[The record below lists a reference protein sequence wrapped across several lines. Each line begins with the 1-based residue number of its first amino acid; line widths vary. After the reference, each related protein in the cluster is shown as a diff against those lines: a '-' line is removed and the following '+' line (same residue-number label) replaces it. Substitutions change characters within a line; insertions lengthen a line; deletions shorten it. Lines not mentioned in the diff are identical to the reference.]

1 MHPSGMAAEGDTK
14 LLVALYHPEPA
25 VAARIAA
32 AVVAAGYAVDVL
44 PDPDAGLRP
53 WLGQC
58 FDLLLLGSPVDATAA
73 DALAA
78 VRLARSVAGRR
89 PLFVLTDR
97 DSRDARLTALSGGA
111 DDALGWRGNLPEVTA
126 RIAALLRRSLM
137 AAGQLGVGDL
147 RIDLID
153 RRVERAGQL
162 IRMPQREFDL
172 LAHLAR
178 VPGRPMSRAA
188 LLKAVWRID
197 FDPGTNRVEV
207 HVARLRAKIDR
218 GFDWPML
225 HTIKGEGYALH
236 PHRGVPGLT
245 TC

>member
-1 MHPSGMAAEGDTK
+1 MHPSGMAAESDTK

-58 FDLLLLGSPVDATAA
+58 FDLLLLGSPVDAAA
-73 DALAA
+73 ANALAT

-97 DSRDARLTALSGGA
+97 DSRAVRLTALSGGA

-126 RIAALLRRSLM
+126 RIAALLRRSQL
-137 AAGQLGVGDL
+137 AAGQLGAGDL
-147 RIDLID
+147 R
-153 RRVERAGQL
+153 
-162 IRMPQREFDL
+162 
-172 LAHLAR
+172 
-178 VPGRPMSRAA
+178 
-188 LLKAVWRID
+188 
-197 FDPGTNRVEV
+197 
-207 HVARLRAKIDR
+207 
-218 GFDWPML
+218 
-225 HTIKGEGYALH
+225 
-236 PHRGVPGLT
+236 
-245 TC
+245 

>member
-1 MHPSGMAAEGDTK
+1 MHPSGKVTEGDTK
-14 LLVALYHPEPA
+14 LPVTLYHAEPA

-58 FDLLLLGSPVDATAA
+58 FDLLLLGSSAGAAAA
-73 DALAA
+73 DPLAA

-89 PLFVLTDR
+89 LLFVLTDC
-97 DSRDARLTALSGGA
+97 DSRAARLTALSGGA
-111 DDALGWRGNLPEVTA
+111 DDALGWHCNLPEVTA
-126 RIAALLRRSLM
+126 RIAALLRCSQM
-137 AAGQLGVGDL
+137 AAGQLGAGDL

-153 RRVERAGQL
+153 RRVERAGKL
-162 IRMPQREFDL
+162 IRMPQRECDL
-172 LAHLAR
+172 LAPLAR

-188 LLKAVWRID
+188 LLKAVWRLD
-197 FDPGTNRVEV
+197 FDPGTNRVEF

-218 GFDWPML
+218 GFDFPML
-225 HTIKGEGYALH
+225 HTVKGEGYALH

-245 TC
+245 RR